1 MSDIGGAKWCNHRSL
16 FIGKKM
22 SDDKNL
28 VIIAVLII
36 TGACIWF
43 MGLEAKEI
51 VINALT
57 GLFGVAVGKS
67 IK

>member
-1 MSDIGGAKWCNHRSL
+1 ML
-16 FIGKKM
+16 
-22 SDDKNL
+22 DDKNL
-28 VIIAVLII
+28 VIIAVAAI